1 MSSVSLKKL
10 NPQYFIF
17 GEQDKRGRESRTGK
31 VIIFISCTNY
41 FRLMRCFLL
50 IYLNFQISNNTNRMC
65 LPTYFLSSLLPSL
78 RKKVLFN
85 WIRSSQLSSPQGKIF
100 KTYSQKKSRDKILYR
115 TDLFLPCE
123 LPNFLRKSHTL
134 CSTFYNLKTFHT
146 DCTLHRKIWHSPGNK
161 GLGHKAD
168 TTWQIT
174 KSFITVMAA
183 NLLNFIFTPPIQT
196 LQKPFLAFW
205 RIWMWKVSWETLSW
219 KVIRFLVLV
228 RGSEGG
234 SDLPQSSEKWQQAII
249 FIGANMCQV

>member
-1 MSSVSLKKL
+1 
-10 NPQYFIF
+10 
-17 GEQDKRGRESRTGK
+17 
-31 VIIFISCTNY
+31 
-41 FRLMRCFLL
+41 
-50 IYLNFQISNNTNRMC
+50 MC
-65 LPTYFLSSLLPSL
+65 LPTYFLSPLLPSL

-85 WIRSSQLSSPQGKIF
+85 WIRSSQLSSSQGKNL
-100 KTYSQKKSRDKILYR
+100 KTYSGKKSGDKIFHIKLIYFCLVNCPIFSASL
-115 TDLFLPCE
+115 TLFAAL
-123 LPNFLRKSHTL
+123 FIIKRLR
-134 CSTFYNLKTFHT
+134 T
-146 DCTLHRKIWHSPGNK
+146 DCTLHRKIWHSAGNK

-174 KSFITVMAA
+174 KSFITVMAT

-196 LQKPFLAFW
+196 LQKPFLGLLKNMNVKSW
-205 RIWMWKVSWETLSW
+205 WLSWETSSG